1 MSTRSSLLAAALVLG
16 LAILAWLALG
26 GGRANAPAPV
36 STPAASASGSGSPS
50 PSGPS
55 PLQELRFNELLQG
68 VLLLQKGPF
77 PVTDE
82 QAVALGNVIQGL
94 HPDQNAGCYVRLQV
108 TEALTEA
115 QKQVLDARFDALRA
129 QPGFIYRSPEGEP
142 RRAYTELLVKEAGEP
157 RPAALVV
164 PPDYRCVDVDGA
176 KPTPYADLLVEF
188 HDDLEED
195 PALSLTPEQIR
206 RLVPCFL
213 VYQDLVYTEES
224 LILDI
229 LTAEQESYLGY
240 NLRLLSPNPSQQK
253 RYERGVLELAGARK

>member
-26 GGRANAPAPV
+26 GRRANAPGPV
-36 STPAASASGSGSPS
+36 ATPAAPGSPAAA
-50 PSGPS
+50 S
-55 PLQELRFNELLQG
+55 PLHELRFNELLQG

-108 TEALTEA
+108 TESLTDA

-129 QPGFIYRSPEGEP
+129 QPRFIYRSPEGQA
-142 RRAYTELLVKEAGEP
+142 RRSYTELLVKAAGEP
-157 RPAALVV
+157 RPAPLVV

-188 HDDLEED
+188 HADLEED
-195 PALSLTPEQIR
+195 PALRLTPEQVR

-229 LTAEQESYLGY
+229 LTPEQESYLGY